1 MKRLTAAL
9 LAVSIF
15 ALATGCACG
24 GAGAGDT
31 QNNQNSGAANADRL
45 SVDVF
50 FYDYSDTYIGSV
62 RSALESRLRMEND
75 KFSYTFYD
83 GASDQATQTEQ
94 IETAITRGSDL
105 LVVNIVTTGS
115 DEAAQNILQNAADNN
130 VPVIFFN
137 REISD
142 SIVNSYGNC
151 LFVGTD
157 ADEAGYMQ
165 GQMIAEYLLNGD
177 NAQKC
182 DINDDKKIAYVMFR
196 GELGNAEAY
205 GRTRYSV
212 ENANLML
219 EEAGSEYRL
228 VPSEA
233 NQYDQ
238 TQDDDGISRYYL
250 YGNWSATTAKNL
262 MDTALTTYSLSD
274 GDIEMIIANNDD
286 QALGAIEAMNEFGYN
301 SGDSGKTIPV
311 FGVDATSVARESIQV
326 GNMSGTIEQDAE
338 GMADSILHFARNVAE
353 KRDLMA
359 GSENFTVDEDVAK
372 VRISYSI
379 FTGDNGGTSTGTAS
393 GTDAVTPTDQA
404 GTASV
409 GSTDTAGDNSR
420 IQSGRSGANNGM
432 GNTGSAPGSNSGSG
446 SGGGIAGMQ

>member
-1 MKRLTAAL
+1 MVMKRLTAAL
-9 LAVSIF
+9 LAVSML
-15 ALATGCACG
+15 ALSATGCTCG
-24 GAGAGDT
+24 GTGTGNKPNT
-31 QNNQNSGAANADRL
+31 QNPGAANADRL

-115 DEAAQNILQNAADNN
+115 DEAAQTILQNATENG

-137 REISD
+137 REVSD
-142 SIVNSYGNC
+142 SIINSYRDC

-165 GQMIAEYLLNGD
+165 GQMIAEYLLKGD

-182 DINDDKKIAYVMFR
+182 DINGDKKIAYVMFR

-262 MDTALTTYSLSD
+262 MDTALTTYSLND

-301 SGDSGKTIPV
+301 SGDPAKTIPV
-311 FGVDATSVARESIQV
+311 FGVDATSVARESIRA
-326 GNMSGTIEQDAE
+326 GTMSGTIEQDAA

-353 KRDLMA
+353 KRDLMEGA
-359 GSENFTVDEDVAK
+359 ENFTIDEDVAK
-372 VRISYSI
+372 VRVPYAI
-379 FTGDNGGTSTGTAS
+379 FTAEGTVDGTAGS
-393 GTDAVTPTDQA
+393 SDTVTPTDQT

-409 GSTDTAGDNSR
+409 GSTDAGDNSR
-420 IQSGRSGANNGM
+420 IQSGKSVTGNG
-432 GNTGSAPGSNSGSG
+432 TGLTGTTPGSYSGSG
-446 SGGGIAGMQ
+446 SNGVAGMQ